1 MSDML
6 RLELQLYSVG
16 TVMLL
21 ACFGVM
27 LAFS

>member
-6 RLELQLYSVG
+6 RLEVHLYTVG
-16 TVMLL
+16 MVMML
-21 ACFGVM
+21 ACFVVM

>member
-6 RLELQLYSVG
+6 RLEVQLYTVG
-16 TVMLL
+16 MLMLL

-27 LAFS
+27 LAFG

>member
-1 MSDML
+1 MSEML
-6 RLELQLYSVG
+6 LLEIQLYTVG

-27 LAFS
+27 CIA

>member
-6 RLELQLYSVG
+6 RLEIHLYTVG
-16 TVMLL
+16 TAMLL